1 MPTQTQL
8 RREARKRREF
18 LYTKS
23 LEQKEQ
29 QIWQRKQAVRDLL
42 AKGKQAPRG
51 YGAGERE
58 LKMDAAQDGERARS
72 PMEGL
77 WGEGALTEAIR
88 CSSDDSHRRRVCAS
102 GDRGPASVDHHLARP
117 VLETATVCKGA
128 SPSAHSRS
136 SRARA

>member
-1 MPTQTQL
+1 VPTQTQL

-51 YGAGERE
+51 HGAGERE

-72 PMEGL
+72 HGTRWE
-77 WGEGALTEAIR
+77 
-88 CSSDDSHRRRVCAS
+88 
-102 GDRGPASVDHHLARP
+102 
-117 VLETATVCKGA
+117 
-128 SPSAHSRS
+128 
-136 SRARA
+136 RAR